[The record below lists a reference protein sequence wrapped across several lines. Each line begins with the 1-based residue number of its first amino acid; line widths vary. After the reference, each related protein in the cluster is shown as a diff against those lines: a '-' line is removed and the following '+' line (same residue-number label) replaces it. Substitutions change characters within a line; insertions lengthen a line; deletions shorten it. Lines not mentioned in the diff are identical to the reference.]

1 MFEEIDADRR
11 RFLGVAALTIAAAQF
26 GSLGSAK
33 TRSDLSPLNRA
44 TAWLNSSPLT
54 EAELLGKIVLVEFW
68 TYSCINWRRQLPYV
82 RAWAEKY
89 KEYGLVVIGVHSPEF
104 SFEKNIDNIRWAAKD
119 MRIGYP
125 IAVDSDHAIWNGFAN
140 EYWPAL
146 YFVDVK
152 GRIRHHQ
159 FGEGKYSESERMIQK
174 LLGEAGRS
182 GIPSDMVS
190 LDPRG
195 AEAAADWNDLQSD
208 ENYLGYLRT
217 QSFVSGT
224 LTADKTHLYSPPKRL
239 GLNEWALSGD
249 WTAEREAI
257 VSTRPGARIRY
268 GFHARDLHLVMGPV
282 TSETPVQFRVLMDGH
297 PPGKAHGADVD
308 EQGNGTA
315 IEQRM
320 YQLIRQAAPIAS
332 RVFEIEFLASGVEAF
347 SFTFG

>member
-1 MFEEIDADRR
+1 MT
-11 RFLGVAALTIAAAQF
+11 VAASQFPIIAF
-26 GSLGSAK
+26 GKTHSELSA
-33 TRSDLSPLNRA
+33 LARA
-44 TAWLNSSPLT
+44 TSWLNSPPITDADLS
-54 EAELLGKIVLVEFW
+54 GRVVLVEFW

-89 KEYGLVVIGVHSPEF
+89 KDHGLVVIGVHSPEF

-146 YFVDVK
+146 YFLDVK

-159 FGEGKYSESERMIQK
+159 FGEGEYSESERIIQK
-174 LLGEAGRS
+174 LLGEGGR
-182 GIPSDMVS
+182 GGVPSDLVS

-195 AEAAADWNDLQSD
+195 AEAPADWNDLQSG

-217 QSFVSGT
+217 QSFASGT
-224 LTADKTHLYSPPKRL
+224 LAEAKTHVYSAPKRL
-239 GLNEWALSGD
+239 GVNEWALSGD
-249 WTAEREAI
+249 WTAGREAI
-257 VSTRPGARIRY
+257 ASTGPGARILY

-282 TSETPVQFRVLMDGH
+282 MSGTPVQFRVLMDGH
-297 PPGKAHGADVD
+297 PPGNAHGGDVD

-320 YQLIRQAAPIAS
+320 YQLIRQAAPIAN
-332 RVFEIEFLASGVEAF
+332 RLFEIEFLAPGVEAF

>member
-1 MFEEIDADRR
+1 MTIAVSQFPMIAFGKTHLELSSLARATSWVNSPPITDAD
-11 RFLGVAALTIAAAQF
+11 
-26 GSLGSAK
+26 
-33 TRSDLSPLNRA
+33 LN
-44 TAWLNSSPLT
+44 
-54 EAELLGKIVLVEFW
+54 GKVVLVEFW

-82 RAWAEKY
+82 RAWSEKY
-89 KEYGLVVIGVHSPEF
+89 KDHGLVVIGVHSPEF
-104 SFEKNIDNIRWAAKD
+104 SFEKNVDNIRWAAKD

-159 FGEGKYSESERMIQK
+159 FGEGEYIESERIIQK
-174 LLGEAGRS
+174 LLSEAGRG
-182 GIPSDMVS
+182 GIPSDLVS

-195 AEAAADWNDLQSD
+195 AEAPADWNDLQSG
-208 ENYLGYLRT
+208 ENYLGYVRT
-217 QSFVSGT
+217 QSFASGT
-224 LTADKTHLYSPPKRL
+224 LAEAKTHVYSPPKRL

-249 WTAEREAI
+249 WTAGREAI
-257 VSTRPGARIRY
+257 ASTRPGARILY

-282 TSETPVQFRVLMDGH
+282 ALGTPVQFRVLMDGH
-297 PPGKAHGADVD
+297 PPGNAHGVDVD

-332 RVFEIEFLASGVEAF
+332 RLFEIEFLAPGVEAF

>member
-1 MFEEIDADRR
+1 MFQEINLSRR
-11 RFLGVAALTIAAAQF
+11 GFLSTAALTIAAAQF
-26 GSLGSAK
+26 GLLGSARS
-33 TRSDLSPLNRA
+33 RSDLSPLGRA
-44 TAWLNSSPLT
+44 TAWLNSPPL
-54 EAELLGKIVLVEFW
+54 AEEELHGKVVLINFW

-104 SFEKNIDNIRWAAKD
+104 SFEKIIDNIRWAAKD

-159 FGEGKYSESERMIQK
+159 YGEGEYSESERTIQK

-182 GIPSDMVS
+182 AIPSDLVS
-190 LDPRG
+190 VDPRG
-195 AEAAADWNDLQSD
+195 AEAQADWNDLQSS
-208 ENYLGYLRT
+208 ENYLGYLRA

-224 LTADKTHLYSPPKRL
+224 LAKEKTHLYFPPKRL
-239 GLNEWALSGD
+239 ALNEWGLSGD
-249 WTAEREAI
+249 WTAERESI
-257 VSTRPGARIRY
+257 VSTRPGACIRY

-282 TSETPVQFRVLMDGH
+282 TSETPVRFRVLIDGH
-297 PPGKAHGADVD
+297 PPGNAHGVDVD
-308 EQGNGTA
+308 EQGNGTV

-320 YQLIRQAAPIAS
+320 YRTHPAGDS
-332 RVFEIEFLASGVEAF
+332 DR
-347 SFTFG
+347 